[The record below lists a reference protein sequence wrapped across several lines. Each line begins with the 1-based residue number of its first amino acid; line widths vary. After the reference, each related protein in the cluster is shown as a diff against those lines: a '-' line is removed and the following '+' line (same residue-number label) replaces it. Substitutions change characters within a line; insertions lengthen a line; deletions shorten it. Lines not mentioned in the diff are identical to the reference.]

1 MGKMESIKDQFE
13 EPKAFFKL
21 DLHEIKKVLMG
32 ITDEMM
38 LVEYGVERYYERSIY
53 LVISK
58 CWYEYGDRYSE
69 YDLDHGQKHI
79 QDMMIRS
86 IKILSWYLRKN
97 GSSRFRELGLK
108 NINAVFY
115 IVGVAAIFHDMFQ
128 EKDRKFHHELSAQA
142 AENISYN
149 IKKEYNIID
158 GEIIKEYNIMDWDYR
173 FRQPGRSELVALM
186 CREHRAS
193 FSGPFSNILCEI
205 FSAADRDELNLKH
218 IIQRSY
224 SYTKK
229 RREVQPRRNIII
241 EIGGTQCSIDK
252 LVNDLKA
259 NSWEQE
265 KIDTFYHI
273 IDKFSKIGYMFT
285 NIKPDGIFMEYYKND
300 IQMFWDEIDQL
311 VLNPGLFDSYLK

>member
-1 MGKMESIKDQFE
+1 MGSIKDQFE
-13 EPKAFFKL
+13 ESKDFFKL
-21 DLHEIKKVLMG
+21 DLLEIKKVLMG
-32 ITDEMM
+32 ITDEMR
-38 LVEYGVERYYERSIY
+38 LVKYGVDHYYATSIY

-86 IKILSWYLRKN
+86 IKILSLYLRKN
-97 GSSRFRELGLK
+97 GSSKFRELGLK
-108 NINAVFY
+108 DINAVFY

-128 EKDRKFHHELSAQA
+128 EKDRRFHHELSAQA

-149 IKKEYNIID
+149 IKKECDIID
-158 GEIIKEYNIMDWDYR
+158 GEITIEYNTRDWDYR
-173 FRQPGRSELVALM
+173 FRQSERSKLVALM

-193 FSGPFSNILCEI
+193 FSGQFSNILCEI
-205 FSAADRDELNLKH
+205 FSAADRDALNLKH

-241 EIGGTQCSIDK
+241 DINGTQFSVDK
-252 LVNDLKA
+252 LMRDLIMND
-259 NSWEQE
+259 WEFDKVE
-265 KIDTFYHI
+265 VFYHI
-273 IDKFSKIGYMFT
+273 IDKFSKVGYMFE
-285 NIKPDGIFMEYYKND
+285 NINPDGIFMEYYKND
-300 IQMFWDEIDQL
+300 IQTFWDEIDGL
-311 VLNPGLFDSYLK
+311 IVNPKLFDTYLN